1 MSPQSSGDDYRGVA
15 RRKIFSGMAGRS
27 YIKCE
32 KGCELSSQPF
42 VSGKTGNLTIISV
55 CINEYLKYTDL

>member
-42 VSGKTGNLTIISV
+42 VSGKTGGV
-55 CINEYLKYTDL
+55 YYLSKCSYIK